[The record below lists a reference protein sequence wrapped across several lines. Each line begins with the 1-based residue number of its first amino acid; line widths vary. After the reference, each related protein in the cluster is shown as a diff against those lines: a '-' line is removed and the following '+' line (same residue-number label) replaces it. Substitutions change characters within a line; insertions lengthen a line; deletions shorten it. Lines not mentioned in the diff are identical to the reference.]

1 VPTRALLLTL
11 LCVTL
16 LAAGQMLFKVAAA
29 QWRIAGWTWATVEG
43 FLSPALLV
51 ALALY
56 AVATVLWVFVL
67 RSVPL
72 TVAFPLYALVFVL
85 VPLGAHFVLG
95 EDFSWNT
102 IVGGAIIVLGVAIA
116 VR

>member
-1 VPTRALLLTL
+1 MPIRALLLTL
-11 LCVTL
+11 LCVAL

-29 QWRIAGWTWATVEG
+29 QWRIDGWSWTSVRG
-43 FLSPALLV
+43 LLSPALLI
-51 ALALY
+51 ALTLY
-56 AVATVLWVFVL
+56 AVATVLWVFIL

-72 TVAFPLYALVFVL
+72 TVAFPLYAVVFVL

-95 EDFSWNT
+95 EAFSWNT
-102 IVGGAIIVLGVAIA
+102 IIGGTIIVLGVAIA